1 MKQILQDLK
10 KGAIQVADVP
20 LPKMGP
26 NEILVRTS
34 KSIIS
39 AGTERTLYEFGKA
52 SMLGKIRKQPDKVK
66 EVLNKVQTDG
76 LLTTIATVN
85 SKLDQPME
93 LGYCNVG
100 VVESVGNSV
109 TGFKVGDRVVSN
121 GKHAEFVISTA
132 NLTARVPDEVS
143 DEQAVFTVLT
153 AIGLQGIRLVKPE
166 IGETI
171 AVIGLGLIGLL
182 TVQIL
187 KANGCHVI
195 ALDISEEKLELAKQL
210 GLETIPVGGD
220 PISFVN
226 HITKNRGVDA
236 VLIAAATESN
246 DPISLAANIS
256 RKRGR
261 IVLVGVVGLELSR
274 ADFYEKELT
283 FQVSCSYGPGRYD
296 ENYEKKG
303 WDYPI
308 GFVRWT
314 EQRNFEAALELMK
327 QGLINIAPL
336 ISHRFHLSDAG
347 AAYELLESNQRVMG
361 ILLEYENLSNSD
373 RVADDLSKSQTISL
387 IKKSSIDNLRCR
399 IAFLGAGNYSGR
411 VLIKAFKNAGAKL
424 IVLLSNRG
432 ISAFHFGSKY
442 HFEDISTDDQAI
454 YESDRI
460 NTIAICTRHH
470 LHADQIVK
478 ALDSGKNIFCEKP
491 LALTLD
497 EVIKVEEAVRKS
509 EGLILMVGFNR
520 RFSPHIIKIKSSI
533 KSSLALK
540 SFVMTVNAGYI
551 PKDHWTQDPNVGGGR
566 VVGEVCHFI
575 DLLCFLSGSVVV
587 DWYANALGEPS
598 DDTVTV
604 TLLFKDGSIGTIHY
618 LTNGNSR
625 FQKERLE
632 IFCDGKI
639 YQLNNYKK
647 LNIYGGAVNR
657 CFRLLMQDK
666 GQNACVRAF
675 IDSVEK
681 GYPPPIPIEEIIAT
695 AKLSIAIAN
704 KIRA

>member
-1 MKQILQDLK
+1 
-10 KGAIQVADVP
+10 
-20 LPKMGP
+20 
-26 NEILVRTS
+26 
-34 KSIIS
+34 
-39 AGTERTLYEFGKA
+39 
-52 SMLGKIRKQPDKVK
+52 
-66 EVLNKVQTDG
+66 
-76 LLTTIATVN
+76 
-85 SKLDQPME
+85 
-93 LGYCNVG
+93 
-100 VVESVGNSV
+100 
-109 TGFKVGDRVVSN
+109 
-121 GKHAEFVISTA
+121 
-132 NLTARVPDEVS
+132 
-143 DEQAVFTVLT
+143 
-153 AIGLQGIRLVKPE
+153 
-166 IGETI
+166 
-171 AVIGLGLIGLL
+171 
-182 TVQIL
+182 
-187 KANGCHVI
+187 
-195 ALDISEEKLELAKQL
+195 
-210 GLETIPVGGD
+210 
-220 PISFVN
+220 
-226 HITKNRGVDA
+226 
-236 VLIAAATESN
+236 
-246 DPISLAANIS
+246 
-256 RKRGR
+256 
-261 IVLVGVVGLELSR
+261 
-274 ADFYEKELT
+274 
-283 FQVSCSYGPGRYD
+283 
-296 ENYEKKG
+296 
-303 WDYPI
+303 
-308 GFVRWT
+308 
-314 EQRNFEAALELMK
+314 
-327 QGLINIAPL
+327 
-336 ISHRFHLSDAG
+336 
-347 AAYELLESNQRVMG
+347 MG

-424 IVLLSNRG
+424 IVLLSNKG
-432 ISAFHFGSKY
+432 ISAFHFGRKY
-442 HFEDISTDDQAI
+442 YFEDISTDDQAI
-454 YESDRI
+454 YDSDRI
-460 NTIAICTRHH
+460 NTIAICTRHN

-478 ALDSGKNIFCEKP
+478 ALDSGKNVFCEKP

-533 KSSLALK
+533 KSSLAPK

-587 DWYANALGEPS
+587 DWYANTLGEPS

-647 LNIYGGAVNR
+647 LNIFGGAVNR

-666 GQNACVRAF
+666 GQNACVHAF

-681 GYPPPIPIEEIIAT
+681 GYPSPIPIEEIIAT
-695 AKLSIAIAN
+695 TKLSIAIAN
-704 KIRA
+704 KIRS